1 MMKHTG
7 HMKSC
12 SQQGAEQYRC
22 VQPAPISPACLFPS
36 QSYILAPNL
45 ELWQV
50 LCLLAG
56 PRTCLKVLT
65 LAFAHRV
72 PRVRRAVDPP
82 LCLSQTDPASTA
94 SPKACTHS
102 SQQSLLWIYSLCP
115 SVISRV
121 TYSVLQ
127 SPPSGSGMAHVP
139 HLAFSC
145 TFPQGRA
152 CYFMHM

>member
-1 MMKHTG
+1 
-7 HMKSC
+7 MKSC

-82 LCLSQTDPASTA
+82 LA
-94 SPKACTHS
+94 SPRPTQLPQPPRRPALTAHSNRSSGFILCAPQLYPESHILSYKVLPAAQEWLMSHIWLSLVLSLRAEHVILCTCKKSAHS
-102 SQQSLLWIYSLCP
+102 C
-115 SVISRV
+115 
-121 TYSVLQ
+121 
-127 SPPSGSGMAHVP
+127 
-139 HLAFSC
+139 
-145 TFPQGRA
+145 
-152 CYFMHM
+152 